1 MVVSF
6 SPGSLMIPKF
16 SLLVRVT
23 LWRLILCYTVVKEVI
38 NYLLTYFFLI
48 TIPFHPSKD
57 LVGRALVF

>member
-16 SLLVRVT
+16 SLP
-23 LWRLILCYTVVKEVI
+23 IKGYFMEVDLMI
-38 NYLLTYFFLI
+38 HSCQRGDKLPAYLFFLI
-48 TIPFHPSKD
+48 TISFPLPKD